1 MEITQTIDKPE
12 GKYRHM
18 GRFAF
23 FIESLKN
30 IRTVG
35 TVTRSSRFLCQSVVR
50 HADLKKAHVVVE
62 LGAGDGVMTRHLL
75 KAMSKDSYLISFE
88 INKVFCERL
97 SKINDSRLI
106 IINDSAETLAQVI
119 ESRGLDKVDVVVS
132 ALPFSVFP
140 EDLTKAIVGQCHA
153 LMRAGCRFVQIHYSL
168 KTKEIYRNI
177 FGNVGSAFEVR
188 NIPPAYVLYCFKT

>member
-1 MEITQTIDKPE
+1 MPV
-12 GKYRHM
+12 HM
-18 GRFAF
+18 
-23 FIESLKN
+23 
-30 IRTVG
+30 
-35 TVTRSSRFLCQSVVR
+35 
-50 HADLKKAHVVVE
+50 
-62 LGAGDGVMTRHLL
+62 
-75 KAMSKDSYLISFE
+75 
-88 INKVFCERL
+88 
-97 SKINDSRLI
+97 KINDSRLI

-140 EDLTKAIVGQCHA
+140 EDLTKAIVCQCHA
-153 LMRAGCRFVQIHYSL
+153 LMRAGGRFVQIHYSL